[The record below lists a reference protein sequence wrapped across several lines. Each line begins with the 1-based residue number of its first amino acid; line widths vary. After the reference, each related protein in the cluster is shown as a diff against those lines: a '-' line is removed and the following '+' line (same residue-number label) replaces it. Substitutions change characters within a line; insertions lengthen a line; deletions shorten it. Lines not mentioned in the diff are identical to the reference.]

1 MHEFHLMAQVVR
13 MVEDVIHR
21 SPHSKPSVVKLKV
34 SVRSHV
40 FEHDEATLQSVF
52 AAAARGTVAEQAVLE
67 ILPVTVT
74 VRCTT
79 CGAGGGTDKVPTSC
93 ASCGAATLEVD
104 QAPEVVLHEVVVE
117 E

>member
-1 MHEFHLMAQVVR
+1 

-34 SVRSHV
+34 SARSHV
-40 FEHDEATLQSVF
+40 FAHDAATLQSVF
-52 AAAARGTVAEQAVLE
+52 AAAARGTIAEQAALE

-79 CGAGGGTDKVPTSC
+79 CGATSGTAELPMGC
-93 ASCGAATLEVD
+93 ASCGAPTLEVD
-104 QAPEVVLHEVVVE
+104 QVPEVVLHEVVVE